1 VPRAQAE
8 WLAAGRVGRPHGL
21 DGSFHVT
28 RPRPAL
34 LTSATTVR
42 IGGDDIEIERRAGT
56 DERPILRLAGHAG
69 RAAAEALRGEDLLVR
84 RDDVPPLEADE
95 WYAEDLEGCRVVDGD
110 AAVGTVRRLMP
121 LPSCEALEV
130 VRPGAPDLLV
140 PLVGDAVRSVDVTAG
155 LIDVDLA
162 FLGEGA
168 SGDPRDAGGPADG
181 PSGGG
186 SSPGD
191 ATGGARAPGRT
202 DPSAGPT

>member
-1 VPRAQAE
+1 VARAHAE

-42 IGGDDIEIERRAGT
+42 VGDVDLDVERRAGT

-84 RDDVPPLEADE
+84 RAEAPPLEDDE

-110 AAVGTVRRLMP
+110 AEVGAVRQLVA

-130 VRPGAPDLLV
+130 VRPDAAELLV
-140 PLVGDAVRSVDVTAG
+140 PLVSDAVRSVDVAAG
-155 LIDVDLA
+155 VIDVDLR
-162 FLGEGA
+162 FLGAGA
-168 SGDPRDAGGPADG
+168 LGGPRHAGGRSGD
-181 PSGGG
+181 
-186 SSPGD
+186 
-191 ATGGARAPGRT
+191 T
-202 DPSAGPT
+202 DPPARPD